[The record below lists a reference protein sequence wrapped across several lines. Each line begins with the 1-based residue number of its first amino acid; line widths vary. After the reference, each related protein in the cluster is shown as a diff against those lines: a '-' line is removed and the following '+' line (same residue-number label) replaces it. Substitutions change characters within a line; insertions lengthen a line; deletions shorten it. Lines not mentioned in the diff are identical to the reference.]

1 MKHDI
6 RRLTLAADN
15 LLKTTTNPRHRQIL
29 NNYRRHAMLEVSGR
43 YKEIFTPEMTVEDP
57 FYRINSAD
65 GLLEL
70 HGSEAVQ
77 GFYQS
82 LIDSQSTV
90 MLLEHENIIV
100 NDWGFASEA
109 LFHSFIPAETAIMNG
124 HEVPDKNANYIES
137 RWVCMM
143 WPYDEAGRMI
153 GERVYQAPTASLE
166 KCHEEDFIT
175 LDQVRS
181 VFDPILA
188 KSC

>member
-1 MKHDI
+1 MKYDI
-6 RRLTLAADN
+6 RRLTLTADT
-15 LLKTTTNPRHRQIL
+15 LLETTTNLRHRQIL

-43 YKEIFTPEMTVEDP
+43 YKEIFTPEMTVEHP
-57 FYRINSAD
+57 FYRITSAD
-65 GLLEL
+65 GVLEL
-70 HGSEAVQ
+70 DGIEAVQ

-82 LIDSQSTV
+82 LIDNHSTV

-109 LFHSFIPAETAIMNG
+109 LFRSFIPAETAMANG
-124 HEVPDKNANYIES
+124 HDVPDMNANYIES

-166 KCHEEDFIT
+166 KCTEEDFLT
-175 LDQVRS
+175 LDHVRS
-181 VFDPILA
+181 VFDPILMQQ
-188 KSC
+188 C